1 MKAYHSPCFQTDPL
15 GLARFVKQNVSET
28 KTTINETK
36 TSKFKDGER
45 FMLTEIGGASQPS
58 EEEADSQGD
67 RSAHGRFIQEADCNA
82 SQLLKG
88 AVDEEDEDSSVEFDG
103 GELDGREFAL
113 DYKEAMVKFREEQ
126 LLKREER
133 LCQLEKIEQMY
144 WLQNAGTEPSNQ
156 EGERAKTQEAIKAL
170 QSAEQAG
177 GGEAL
182 GEARRSLEAS
192 CTKGAASAVMIVADV
207 AKNCECTVREAVKEA
222 ERAVRDVLVMR
233 CRCQAV
239 PGNKDSF
246 LETVE
251 EAFGGSLEQ
260 KLKAKIL
267 LSYHKITRDK
277 VNKFLSKNQMRNAR
291 RGGPRPR
298 RQRGT
303 KGDAPA
309 GPVPE
314 DSGGAAEVTPE
325 AKSAEVFNSIDSFWA
340 QNYGVTGFYDGVY
353 YMGAP
358 PWEYPCENH
367 FEIECASYAGW
378 CNA

>member
-1 MKAYHSPCFQTDPL
+1 MKAYNSPCFQTDPV
-15 GLARFVKQNVSET
+15 GLARFVKQNVLET

-67 RSAHGRFIQEADCNA
+67 CSAHGRFIQEADCNA
-82 SQLLKG
+82 SQ
-88 AVDEEDEDSSVEFDG
+88 DEDSSVEFDG
-103 GELDGREFAL
+103 GELDGRKFAL
-113 DYKEAMVKFREEQ
+113 DYKEAVVEFWEEQ
-126 LLKREER
+126 LKKREER
-133 LCQLEKIEQMY
+133 LCHLEKIEQMY
-144 WLQNAGTEPSNQ
+144 RLQNAGTV
-156 EGERAKTQEAIKAL
+156 ERAKNEAEEKTREAIKAL

-192 CTKGAASAVMIVADV
+192 CTKDAASAVMIVADV
-207 AKNCECTVREAVKEA
+207 AKNCERTVREAVKEA

-239 PGNKDSF
+239 PGDKDSF

-277 VNKFLSKNQMRNAR
+277 GNKFPSKNQIRNAL

-303 KGDAPA
+303 KGDAPE

-340 QNYGVTGFYDGVY
+340 QNYGVTGFYDAAY

-367 FEIECASYAGW
+367 FEIECAPYASWG
-378 CNA
+378 NA